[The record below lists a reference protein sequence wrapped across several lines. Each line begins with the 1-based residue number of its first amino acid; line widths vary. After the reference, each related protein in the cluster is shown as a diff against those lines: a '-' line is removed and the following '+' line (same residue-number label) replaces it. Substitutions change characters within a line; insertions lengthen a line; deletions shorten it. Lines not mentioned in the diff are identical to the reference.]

1 MEISLFTRS
10 IMGIKFVLPEMCSTA
25 ALGCD
30 PLSDQ
35 NAANAQPDCTPRV
48 GVILNPRTK
57 DRLEIIR
64 GIRAGEGSAPLPS
77 RGSQP
82 CCLIS
87 LESRALSGERSHR
100 SCSCTAALGCDP
112 LSDQNAANAQPDCT
126 PRVDVILS
134 PRTKARLEIIRGIR
148 AGEDRLRCCLAGADH
163 IAISLLDRKH
173 CQEKGTIYA
182 VIAQPPSAVHKQ
194 KFVYRI
200 GVRIE
205 SGSKTH
211 KEVAETKD
219 E

>member
-112 LSDQNAANAQPDCT
+112 LSDQDAANAQPDCT

-134 PRTKARLEIIRGIR
+134 PRTKSRLEKIRGIR
-148 AGEDRLRCCLAGADH
+148 AGEGSAPLPSRGSRPYCHISLGSQALSGERNNLRCSSTAALGCAQTKICISHWSAD
-163 IAISLLDRKH
+163 
-173 CQEKGTIYA
+173 
-182 VIAQPPSAVHKQ
+182 
-194 KFVYRI
+194 
-200 GVRIE
+200 
-205 SGSKTH
+205 
-211 KEVAETKD
+211 
-219 E
+219 

>member
-100 SCSCTAALGCDP
+100 SCSCTAALGSGCCQCSTRLHSTRGCHP
-112 LSDQNAANAQPDCT
+112 EPAHKKPFRKN
-126 PRVDVILS
+126 PRHS
-134 PRTKARLEIIRGIR
+134 RGR
-148 AGEDRLRCCLAGADH
+148 
-163 IAISLLDRKH
+163 
-173 CQEKGTIYA
+173 
-182 VIAQPPSAVHKQ
+182 
-194 KFVYRI
+194 RI
-200 GVRIE
+200 GSAAVSRKPTILPYLSWIASTVRR
-205 SGSKTH
+205 
-211 KEVAETKD
+211 KEQSTL
-219 E
+219 